1 MKTTPFLSKSKY
13 LSGLQCPK
21 LLWHHYNAK
30 DEIPKPDAATQAIF
44 DQGHEVG
51 ALAKKLYPD
60 GIEVAEGIVDHEK
73 AVEHTQKLIAKRK
86 PLFEPAFGYK
96 NAYARAD
103 ILNPVAGNGWEI
115 IEVKSSTEAKEIN
128 LHDLSLQWYAYQGA
142 GLDITRCYVLH
153 INNQYVRKGEIVPK
167 ELFHLTDVTEQVI
180 ELLPGVEEK
189 LNAMTKTIAAQTCPA
204 IPIGTHCSD
213 PYDCAL
219 QKKCFAF
226 LPEHNPLTLYYL
238 KKEKAF
244 SLIHEGVTDILKI
257 GDRLELSGKQEIQVE
272 SLRSKKG
279 HLDKEGIQSFL
290 DTLDYPLY
298 YLDFETIGPAIPLF
312 DNTSPCQQIP
322 FQFSLHIQRSDS
334 GDTEHYSYLA
344 DGKDDPRPELLK
356 LLKKHLSAKGLI
368 VTYNASFEKDKLNR
382 ACEVFPEFAAWNEG
396 IQKRIVDL
404 LDPFKAFHYYHYDQ
418 QGSAS
423 IKSVLPVLTGTSYEG
438 MAISEGGIASRE
450 FLRVTFSENV
460 TEEERQS
467 VRKSLEEYCTLDTMA
482 MVEIVNKL
490 RGMV

>member
-1 MKTTPFLSKSKY
+1 MTTAPFLSKSKY
-13 LSGLQCPK
+13 LNGLQCLK

-30 DEIPKPDAATQAIF
+30 DEIPKTDAATQAIF
-44 DQGHEVG
+44 DQGHAVG

-73 AVEHTQKLIAKRK
+73 AIEQTQKLISERK
-86 PLFEPAFGYK
+86 PLFEAAFQYK

-103 ILNPVAGNGWEI
+103 ILNPVAGNAWEI
-115 IEVKSSTEAKEIN
+115 IEVKSSTEAKDVN
-128 LHDLSLQWYAYQGA
+128 LHDLSLQWYTYQGA
-142 GLDITRCYVLH
+142 GLNIVRCGILH
-153 INNQYVRKGEIVPK
+153 INNRYVRKGKIVPK
-167 ELFHLTDVTEQVI
+167 ELFHLTDVTEQVM

-189 LNAMTKTIAAQTCPA
+189 LNQMSETIAAQTCPA
-204 IPIGTHCSD
+204 VSIGTHCGD

-238 KKEKAF
+238 KKEKAY
-244 SLIHEGVTDILKI
+244 SLIHDGVTDILKI
-257 GDRLELSGKQEIQVE
+257 GNRLELSDKQEIQVK
-272 SLRSKKG
+272 SLRSKKAQV
-279 HLDKEGIQSFL
+279 DKYGIRSFL
-290 DTLDYPLY
+290 DTLKYPLY

-312 DNTSPCQQIP
+312 DNTSPFQQIP
-322 FQFSLHIQRSDS
+322 FQFSLHIQRSE
-334 GDTEHYSYLA
+334 GGNTEHYSYLA
-344 DGKDDPRPELLK
+344 DGKGDPRPELLK
-356 LLKKHLSAKGLI
+356 LLKKHLGAKGSI

-382 ACEVFPEFAAWNEG
+382 ACDAFPEFAEWNEG

-418 QGSAS
+418 MGSAS

-438 MAISEGGIASRE
+438 MAISEGGMASRE
-450 FLRVTFSENV
+450 FLRVTFGENV
-460 TEEERQS
+460 TEEERKA
-467 VRKSLEEYCTLDTMA
+467 VRKSLEDYCTLDTMA